1 MTKTYWRCSQK
12 IWIYFRGIVKM
23 EWFIKIPNAILQ
35 DKDLNHTQMLL
46 YGYILSLSTKKWYCY
61 ATNKILWD
69 YLNITKSRV
78 SNHLTTLKEHGYL
91 EIEDWQLRKIT
102 PIAKNSKGVA
112 NIGKGGCQKQQPDI
126 YNIINKEY
134 ISKDIYK
141 KDEMFEL
148 FWKQYPHYRQ
158 WKKQDSKNF
167 FLKQD
172 PAKVMKQVVIYKRQ
186 TLSWIKDKKYVP
198 ACQRWIRDFTE
209 LSDDVIQQDLKQI
222 VKRHLNTEWDKHERY
237 EKLKQDF
244 PDVNFNEIAK
254 EISREKWLIK
264 MTFT

>member
-1 MTKTYWRCSQK
+1 MRCSQE
-12 IWIYFRGIVKM
+12 IWIYFRGIVMM
-23 EWFIKIPNAILQ
+23 EWFIKIPNVILQ
-35 DKDLNHTQMLL
+35 DKELNHTQMIL
-46 YGYILSLSTKKWYCY
+46 YGCIESLAKKKWFCW
-61 ATNKILWD
+61 AKNKVFAE
-69 YLNITKSRV
+69 YLNVDDRTVQR
-78 SNHLTTLKEHGYL
+78 HLNKLKEKWYIEIKL
-91 EIEDWQLRKIT
+91 EDNNRDRIVTLPWQNCRTTPTELSPSIYIWKDNIT
-102 PIAKNSKGVA
+102 
-112 NIGKGGCQKQQPDI
+112 D
-126 YNIINKEY
+126 NKYSE
-134 ISKDIYK
+134 K
-141 KDEMFEL
+141 MFEL